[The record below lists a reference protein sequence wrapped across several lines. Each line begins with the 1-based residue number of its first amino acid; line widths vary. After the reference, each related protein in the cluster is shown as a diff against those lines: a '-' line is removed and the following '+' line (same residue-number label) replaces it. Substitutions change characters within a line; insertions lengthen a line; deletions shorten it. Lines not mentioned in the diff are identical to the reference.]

1 MINNAAIFPGQG
13 NLDLEKFKKIIEENL
28 EAQRILD
35 KAMNIIG
42 EKSEYFFSEDIQK
55 STYNS
60 QILTFLS
67 SYIFFQIFKRDV
79 QDEFYMY
86 AAHTNAVISPKLCPA
101 YM

>member
-42 EKSEYFFSEDIQK
+42 EKSEDFFFRGYSKE
-55 STYNS
+55 
-60 QILTFLS
+60 
-67 SYIFFQIFKRDV
+67 YI
-79 QDEFYMY
+79 
-86 AAHTNAVISPKLCPA
+86 
-101 YM
+101 

>member
-42 EKSEYFFSEDIQK
+42 EKSED
-55 STYNS
+55 
-60 QILTFLS
+60 
-67 SYIFFQIFKRDV
+67 FFQRIFKRV
-79 QDEFYMY
+79 HIIRKF
-86 AAHTNAVISPKLCPA
+86 
-101 YM
+101 